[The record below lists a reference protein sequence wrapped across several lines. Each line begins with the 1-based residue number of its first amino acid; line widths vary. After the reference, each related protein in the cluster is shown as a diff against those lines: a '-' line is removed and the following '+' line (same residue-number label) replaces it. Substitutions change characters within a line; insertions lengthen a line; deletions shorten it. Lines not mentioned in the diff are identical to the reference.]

1 MKLVDKMKD
10 ENLGLALLYNF
21 TKGYGHVPM
30 NVYDLILPLLYH
42 DTFRNCLSAHMSVQ
56 ESLAKCKEEDN
67 EFFSHLMEEVENDKE
82 MTSKALGI
90 CLLNQYLSFEFEDNQ
105 MKGIVQSSTILDLN
119 EAIELGQYF
128 SGKDYDEIVNEL
140 KKNVKI
146 VFLDSPSLGQD
157 IDLTVLNQ
165 YGQVVTYLKT
175 DAQDIVERIK
185 GAEIV
190 LTNKCVLTKDVLQQV
205 PEVKLICITA
215 TGTNNVDLDYCHEHQ
230 IIVCNVSGYS
240 TQSVAH
246 HTFALLLSL
255 YNQLHYYHTY
265 VENQSYCQ
273 SDMFCHLGKDFH
285 ELYGKTWGI
294 VGLGAI
300 GRAVANIA
308 SAFGCQVI
316 YYSTSGKHDD
326 PVYRRVDL
334 KTLLKESDIIS
345 IHAPMSNETKGLFNQ
360 EVISQMKK
368 TAYII
373 NVGRGGII
381 DEQALSEA
389 LDHNL
394 IAGAALDVFEV
405 EPMKEDN
412 PLLKIKDPSKLI
424 MTPHVAWATIE
435 ARNRLFHDVCL
446 NIEGYLQG
454 ELRNVC

>member
-30 NVYDLILPLLYH
+30 NVYDLVLPLLYH
-42 DTFRNCLSAHMSVQ
+42 DTFRNSLSSHLSVQ
-56 ESLAKCKEEDN
+56 ESLAKCKEEDAD
-67 EFFSHLMEEVENDKE
+67 FFVHLMEEVGKDKE

-90 CLLNQYLSFEFEDNQ
+90 CLLNRYLSFEFEDNQ
-105 MKGIVQSSTILDLN
+105 MKGIAQSSQILDLN
-119 EAIELGQYF
+119 EAIELGRYF
-128 SGKDYDEIVNEL
+128 SGKDYNEIGGEL
-140 KKNVKI
+140 KKNIKI
-146 VFLDSPSLGQD
+146 VFLDSSSLGED
-157 IDLTVLNQ
+157 IDLTPLNQ

-175 DAQDIVERIK
+175 DPQEIVERIQ
-185 GAEIV
+185 GAQIV
-190 LTNKCVLTKDVLQQV
+190 LTNKCVLTKDILQQV

-230 IIVCNVSGYS
+230 IVVCNVSGYS
-240 TQSVAH
+240 TQSVAQ

-265 VENQSYCQ
+265 VESEDYCQ
-273 SDMFCHLGKDFH
+273 SEMFCHLGKNFY

-316 YYSTSGKHDD
+316 YYSTSGKHND
-326 PVYRRVDL
+326 PAYKRVDL
-334 KTLLKESDIIS
+334 DTLLKESDIIS
-345 IHAPMSNETKGLFNQ
+345 IHAPLTKETKGLFNDD
-360 EVISQMKK
+360 VISQMKK
-368 TAYII
+368 TTYLI

-381 DEQALSEA
+381 DEQALCNA
-389 LDHNL
+389 LNENI
-394 IAGAALDVFEV
+394 IAGAALDVFEK
-405 EPMKEDN
+405 EPMAKEN
-412 PLLKIKDPSKLI
+412 PLLQIKDATKLL
-424 MTPHVAWATIE
+424 MTPHVAWATVE

-446 NIEGYLQG
+446 NIEGYLKG